1 LPQGYI
7 TIDDAAEQLGVARGT
22 LYYYI
27 RHYDL
32 KTKKFPLDRK
42 AYLSMEDFRKVKK
55 WREDAAEGDR
65 SEDAA

>member
-27 RHYDL
+27 RHYNL
-32 KTKKFPLDRK
+32 ETKKFPLDRK
-42 AYLSMEDFRKVKK
+42 AYLTMTDFMKVKK
-55 WREDAAEGDR
+55 WREDAAASDR
-65 SEDAA
+65 GEHVA